1 MEKIEKLR
9 QFLRWFWQVAK
20 RYWCSQER
28 FRAWGLLA
36 TVVIFIILAET
47 TSALFNRYLGEFT
60 TALTNKQLDKFH
72 HSLVLFGGT
81 LLFLLT
87 FLIIRRFIQNKL
99 ELYWREWLTKD
110 FLNRYFADRAFY
122 QVNGNKE
129 IDNPDQRISEDIE
142 SFIQKTLFYSL
153 DLGETI
159 LRGFLFFSILWSIN
173 QKLVFVAILTAL
185 VQTLVSF
192 FIGRILTPLNFKNL
206 QYQADFRYSLVHVR
220 NNSESIA
227 FYKGEEQ
234 EQGVVQAKFSQLLA
248 VLHAKIL
255 PSSVLVAINVGL
267 SLSVVIVAYLFLAPQ
282 YFAGQISFGDITRSI
297 PAFTTIVGVFGWF
310 SHSFEGLTLFAAVI
324 KRLGT
329 FADYLQQ
336 NQQFPSSE
344 SVINTLIE
352 PRFALSHVTVKTP
365 DQKRVLVEDLST
377 EIPKSEGILLMGASG
392 SGKSSILR
400 AVAGL
405 WDKGAGYIYRPNT
418 AEILFIPQRPY
429 MVLGSL
435 RNQILY
441 PHTNREMSDTKLQD
455 VLDQVNLTDLVD
467 RVGGLDV
474 ELNWADVLSLGEQQR
489 LGFARLFLHNPHY
502 AVLDESTSALDVANE
517 KHLYH
522 KLREADI
529 TYISVGHRPT
539 LIPFHQLIV
548 EILGHG
554 KWRFLSPDESQGTSV
569 LNS

>member
-1 MEKIEKLR
+1 MEKLQQLQ
-9 QFLRWFWQVAK
+9 QFLQWFWQVAK
-20 RYWCSQER
+20 RYWGSQER

-36 TVVIFIILAET
+36 AAVLFIILANNA
-47 TSALFNRYLGEFT
+47 SALLNRYQGEFT
-60 TALTNKQLDKFH
+60 TALSNKQLESFQN
-72 HSLVLFGGT
+72 SLLLFGGT
-81 LLFLLT
+81 LLA
-87 FLIIRRFIQNKL
+87 LIIFSFFENFIQNKL
-99 ELYWREWLTKD
+99 QLYWREWLTKD
-110 FLNRYFADRAFY
+110 FLDRYFADRAFY
-122 QVNGNKE
+122 QVNANKA

-142 SFIQKTLFYSL
+142 SFISSSLTYSL
-153 DLGETI
+153 SLGSNV
-159 LRGFLFFSILWSIN
+159 LSGFLFINILWSIN
-173 QKLVFVAILTAL
+173 KNLVFVAILTAL

-234 EQGVVQAKFSQLLA
+234 EEGIVQSKFSRLLA
-248 VLHAKIL
+248 VLHAKIF
-255 PSSVLVAINVGL
+255 PSSLLDAINI
-267 SLSVVIVAYLFLAPQ
+267 SLGFTVLIIAYLILAPQ
-282 YFAGQISFGDITRSI
+282 YFAGQITFGDVTRSI
-297 PAFTTIVGVFGWF
+297 PAFLTIVNVFSWF
-310 SHSFEGLTLFAAVI
+310 ARSFEGLALFAAVI

-329 FADYLQQ
+329 FSDYLHQ
-336 NQQFPSSE
+336 NQKPAPSQ

-365 DQKRVLVEDLST
+365 DRKRVLVEDFSV
-377 EIPKSEGILLMGASG
+377 EVPHSEGILVMGASG

-405 WDKGAGYIYRPNT
+405 WNTGEGHIYRPNT

-429 MVLGSL
+429 IVLGSL

-441 PHTNREMSDTKLQD
+441 PYTKREVSDTKLQE
-455 VLDQVNLTDLVD
+455 VLEQVNLTDLVA
-467 RVGGLDV
+467 RVEGLDV

-522 KLREADI
+522 KLREANI

-539 LIPFHQLIV
+539 LIPYHQLIV
-548 EILGHG
+548 EILGQG
-554 KWRFLSPDESQGTSV
+554 KWRFLSPDDSKGAEAF
-569 LNS
+569 